1 MKITILLLTA
11 LISMSCTEQQ
21 RAKKYGGTATE
32 NLPANQKLVTVTW
45 KETNLWYLTRPM
57 SATDVAETYEFKESS
72 NFGILNGKV
81 IIKETKTK

>member
-1 MKITILLLTA
+1 
-11 LISMSCTEQQ
+11 MSCTEQQ